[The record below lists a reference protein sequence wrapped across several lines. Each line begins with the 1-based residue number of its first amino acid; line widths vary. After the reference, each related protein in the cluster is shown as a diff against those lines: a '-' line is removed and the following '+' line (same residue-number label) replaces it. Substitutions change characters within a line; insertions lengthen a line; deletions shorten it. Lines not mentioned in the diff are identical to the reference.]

1 MVTTKYRVLSVILLW
16 PLTLTA
22 GAKESPSEG
31 SIPGIIY
38 KDGLLRVSVKNKSF
52 KKENKSFKKV
62 MDEITLK
69 TGVKAL
75 INSPLD
81 NEISVSFDYLPL
93 EEGLQK
99 LLSGKRCV
107 FFKNDEEVRIKF
119 YEALDKI
126 PTSKGLEE
134 AKTQAEMLNQ
144 SEEFKKIKERIPDL
158 ENRIKQQKASP

>member
-1 MVTTKYRVLSVILLW
+1 
-16 PLTLTA
+16 LTLTA

-38 KDGLLRVSVKNKSF
+38 KDGLLRVSVK
-52 KKENKSFKKV
+52 NKSFKKV